1 MYNYFFSVVR
11 AGHNGDGAIVIKN
24 TVPSAWQGRKYDV
37 GIMRDQ
43 RFLVKRHLVHVG
55 DQAVFDTKPILY
67 FSVTRNMSE
76 GEDILI
82 KEVLSYDI
90 KVDLRE
96 YASGLH
102 IFLTKSSGG
111 GRYRF
116 KAEHRIPC

>member
-1 MYNYFFSVVR
+1 M
-11 AGHNGDGAIVIKN
+11 
-24 TVPSAWQGRKYDV
+24 
-37 GIMRDQ
+37 
-43 RFLVKRHLVHVG
+43 HVG